1 MFAAGSS
8 LSTMQ
13 VCYLLG
19 IYPNTLMNW
28 YKYINKT
35 DPADL
40 PKDCPGLP
48 PYTQSHK
55 GGKKF
60 WSPSDLHQLYAFKQ
74 WVPKGRGGVM
84 SEISKD
90 YWCQKEKE
98 RYLNTQSLLNS
109 N

>member
-1 MFAAGSS
+1 MFATDSK

-28 YKYINKT
+28 YKYVEKT

-40 PKDCPGLP
+40 PKNCPGLP
-48 PYTQSHK
+48 PYTQSNK
-55 GGKKF
+55 GAKKF
-60 WSPSDLHQLYAFKQ
+60 WAASDLHQLYAFQQ
-74 WVPKGRGGVM
+74 WIPKGRGGVM
-84 SEISKD
+84 AAVSKD
-90 YWCQKEKE
+90 FWSKKDKDA
-98 RYLNTQSLLNS
+98 YLYKQSLLNS